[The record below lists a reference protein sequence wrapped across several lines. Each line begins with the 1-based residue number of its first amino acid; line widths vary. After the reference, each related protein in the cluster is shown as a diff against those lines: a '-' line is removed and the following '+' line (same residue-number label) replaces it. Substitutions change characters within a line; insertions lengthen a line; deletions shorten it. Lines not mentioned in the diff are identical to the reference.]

1 MTPLLVFIGAGIG
14 GVARFFISGWIQN
27 AAGAGFP
34 WGILV
39 VNVTGSLLLT
49 LTVGLLEST
58 TAAPEWRTFLAI
70 GVWGGYT
77 TFSTFSYETVRYL
90 QDGEWGRALAYVLA
104 TVVVTLIAAVAGFRL
119 ASLIVQRG

>member
-14 GVARFFISGWIQN
+14 GVARYLIGGWIQN
-27 AAGAGFP
+27 AAGAAFP
-34 WGILV
+34 WGTLV
-39 VNVTGSLLLT
+39 VNVTGSLALT
-49 LTVGLLEST
+49 LTVGVLEST
-58 TAAPEWRTFLAI
+58 AASPEWRTFMAI

-104 TVVVTLIAAVAGFRL
+104 TVFVTLLAAIAGFRL
-119 ASLIVQRG
+119 ASLIMQRG

>member
-1 MTPLLVFIGAGIG
+1 MNALLVFLGAGVG
-14 GVARFFISGWIQN
+14 GVGRYYIGGWIQE
-27 AAGAGFP
+27 AAGAAFP
-34 WGILV
+34 WGTLV

-49 LTVGLLEST
+49 FTIGLLESSA
-58 TAAPEWRTFLAI
+58 AAPEWRTFMAI

-104 TVVVTLIAAVAGFRL
+104 TVIVTLLAAIAGFRL
-119 ASLIVQRG
+119 ASLLMQRG